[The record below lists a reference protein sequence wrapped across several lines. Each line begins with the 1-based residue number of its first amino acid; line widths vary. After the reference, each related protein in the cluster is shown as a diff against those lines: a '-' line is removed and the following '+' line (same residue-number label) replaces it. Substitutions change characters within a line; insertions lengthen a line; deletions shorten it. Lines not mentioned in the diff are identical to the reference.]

1 MTAPPQ
7 GQQVTVQGLRRAE
20 LKIVPGDA
28 HATAYG
34 QPDTQTE
41 PTGRPLA
48 PHQIAGRDQQQGG
61 ERDQDDRAGH
71 RGVAQRGNPAD
82 KVQGQAQAGC
92 QHQSRSVAAD
102 GVAVSPAQGQQDQA
116 GETEPGGGHQHARH
130 LGDELNQRRGG
141 RDRYHPDAQQDE
153 SAGRRVEKMHG

>member
-7 GQQVTVQGLRRAE
+7 GQQVTVQGLWRAE

-28 HATAYG
+28 HAAAYG
-34 QPDTQTE
+34 QPDPETQ
-41 PTGRPLA
+41 PTGQPLA

-71 RGVAQRGNPAD
+71 RGVAQRGDPAD
-82 KVQGQAQAGC
+82 KMQGQAQTGR
-92 QHQSRSVAAD
+92 QHQDRLVATD

-116 GETEPGGGHQHARH
+116 GETEPRSRHQHARH

-141 RDRYHPDAQQDE
+141 
-153 SAGRRVEKMHG
+153 